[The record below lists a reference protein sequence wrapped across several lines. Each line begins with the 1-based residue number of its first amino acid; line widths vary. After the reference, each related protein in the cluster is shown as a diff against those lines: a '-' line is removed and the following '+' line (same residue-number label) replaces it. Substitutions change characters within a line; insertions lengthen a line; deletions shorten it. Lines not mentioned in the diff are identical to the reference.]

1 MPTRDARTAIRAGLA
16 DTLAWGEAHATFD
29 AAVKGLA
36 PRLRGRRPLGFEHS
50 AWQLVEHLRRAQ
62 HDLLDFCLNPSY
74 QALSWPDDYW
84 PKKPAPPSAGAWS
97 KSIAAYRRDRAAFQ
111 ALVRN
116 PKRGLDDKIPHGAGQ
131 TYLREVLLA
140 IDHNSY
146 HVGQLGSNRHAL
158 GAWPK

>member
-1 MPTRDARTAIRAGLA
+1 MPSRDAVTAIRAGLA
-16 DTLAWGEAHATFD
+16 DALAWHEAHATFD

-36 PRLRGRRPLGFEHS
+36 PRLRGRRPDGFEHS
-50 AWQLVEHLRRAQ
+50 AWQLVEHLRLAQ
-62 HDLLDFCLNPSY
+62 HDLLDFCLNRSY
-74 QALSWPDDYW
+74 HALSWPDDYW
-84 PKKPAPPSAGAWS
+84 PAKPAPPSAGAWS

-116 PKRGLDDKIPHGAGQ
+116 PRRRLEDRIPHGTGQ

-146 HVGQLGSNRHAL
+146 HVGQLVAIRQAL